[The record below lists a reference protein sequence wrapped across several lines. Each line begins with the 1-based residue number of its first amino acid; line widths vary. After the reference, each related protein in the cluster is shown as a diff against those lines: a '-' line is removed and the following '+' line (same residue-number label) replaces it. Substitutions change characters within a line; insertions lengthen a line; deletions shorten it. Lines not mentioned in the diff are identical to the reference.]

1 MHSPTASE
9 RVAHRFATQAD
20 IDQYYDTQPYPT
32 MRAVVLTLND
42 RPAAVLGVARHES
55 YAQFFSEYRPEFRP
69 YLKSI
74 STLRA
79 VKQVMTMVCQS
90 KLPVFAIAEDEE
102 PDAVRILT
110 RLGFVAF
117 EGNVFRWPH

>member
-1 MHSPTASE
+1 MYSPIASQ

-20 IDQYYDTQPYPT
+20 IDQYYGTQPYPT

-55 YAQFFSEYRPEFRP
+55 YAQFFSEYRPEYRP
-69 YLKSI
+69 YLRSI
-74 STLRA
+74 VTLRA
-79 VKQVMTMVCQS
+79 IKQVMSMVSQS
-90 KLPVFAIAEDEE
+90 TLPVYAMAEEEE
-102 PDAVRILT
+102 PDSVRILT

-117 EGNVFRWPH
+117 EGNLFRWPH